1 MASNPKS
8 TRTQADRNTPVVS
21 NADRAKAAQQAA
33 EVCLAPEYVAAAAV
47 MAYTPGIQ
55 LQISETASVLR
66 THCTALAEQDMR
78 HAEDMLLNQAHALQ
92 AMFYDLARTAKG
104 QSNLTQIQALTTLAL
119 KAQSQCRATLQTLS
133 DVKHPNQP
141 TFIKQANIAN
151 GPQQVNNGCSTGV
164 AAKPRTREEKP
175 IRSNELLEDSH
186 ETEIIGMDTGAA
198 RSASGNDPHLEAV
211 GALNG
216 AKHR

>member
-1 MASNPKS
+1 MMTNKPRSTKKLADENTQIVAAADSNK
-8 TRTQADRNTPVVS
+8 
-21 NADRAKAAQQAA
+21 KARRAA
-33 EVCLAPEYVAAAAV
+33 EVCLAPEYVAAAGV
-47 MAYTPGIQ
+47 MAYMPGID
-55 LQISETASVLR
+55 LDISATASVLR
-66 THCTALAEQDMR
+66 AHCDHMAKQETR

-104 QSNLTQIQALTTLAL
+104 QSNLMQIQTLTALAL

-141 TFIKQANIAN
+141 TFIKQANIA
-151 GPQQVNNGCSTGV
+151 GQQQVNNGTLPNV
-164 AAKPRTREEKP
+164 ASPSREEKP
-175 IRSNELLEDSH
+175 VQPNELLKDTCR

-198 RSASGNDPHLEAV
+198 RSASGNDPQLEAV

>member
-8 TRTQADRNTPVVS
+8 IKAPADRNTPVVS
-21 NADRAKAAQQAA
+21 TADSAAKARQAA
-33 EVCLAPEYVAAAAV
+33 EVCLSPEYVSAAAV
-47 MAYTPGIQ
+47 MAYMPGID
-55 LQISETASVLR
+55 LDISATASVLR
-66 THCTALAEQDMR
+66 THCDRMAKQDMR

-104 QSNLTQIQALTTLAL
+104 QSNLTQIQALMTLAL

-141 TFIKQANIAN
+141 TFIKQANIA
-151 GPQQVNNGCSTGV
+151 GHQQVNNGTLPN
-164 AAKPRTREEKP
+164 AASPSREEKP
-175 IRSNELLEDSH
+175 VQSNELLKDTCH

-198 RSASGNDPHLEAV
+198 RSASGNDPQLEAV
-211 GALNG
+211 GALNRP
-216 AKHR
+216 KHM